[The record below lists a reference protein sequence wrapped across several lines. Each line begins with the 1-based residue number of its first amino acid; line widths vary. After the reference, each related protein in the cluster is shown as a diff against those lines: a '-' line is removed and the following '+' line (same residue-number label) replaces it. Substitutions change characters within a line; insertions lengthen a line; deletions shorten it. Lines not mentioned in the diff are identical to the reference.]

1 MGAIA
6 VSVNRKKSNRN
17 KTMKAKA
24 TPTPLTRTK
33 KRTKKAMVTSTPL
46 QRTSTNANTSRQ
58 VKVVKNDE
66 GRVTKNAQTTTLE
79 VVPPLTDDLET
90 LVAEGLAEATVAVPK
105 AVA

>member
-33 KRTKKAMVTSTPL
+33 KRIKKAMVTPTPL
-46 QRTSTNANTSRQ
+46 HRTSTNANTSRQ

-66 GRVTKNAQTTTLE
+66 GRVTKNTQITIL
-79 VVPPLTDDLET
+79 PPLTDDLET
-90 LVAEGLAEATVAVPK
+90 LVAEGLLTRAEAVAMMPK
-105 AVA
+105 

>member
-1 MGAIA
+1 M
-6 VSVNRKKSNRN
+6 
-17 KTMKAKA
+17 
-24 TPTPLTRTK
+24 
-33 KRTKKAMVTSTPL
+33 TSTPL

-90 LVAEGLAEATVAVPK
+90 LVAEGLLCLSLDSVSLMP
-105 AVA
+105 